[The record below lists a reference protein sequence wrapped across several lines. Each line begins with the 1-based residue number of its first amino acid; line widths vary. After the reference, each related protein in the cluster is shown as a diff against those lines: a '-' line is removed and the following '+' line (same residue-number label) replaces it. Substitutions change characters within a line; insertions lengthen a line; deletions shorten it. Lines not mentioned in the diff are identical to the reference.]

1 MLCICFPM
9 EKQIR
14 NLYYLTTGTM
24 RGKKEKNK
32 KKRFA
37 FFLGRRKGEIL
48 PLFQCERCFPYA
60 LSKPSVE
67 GKLMATGEVQIY
79 FSVLPETIGKDLLK
93 PRNRKKWFARI
104 RNTMDYMERD
114 FGCTDE
120 EQILFSERLCTLFD
134 RNQKLPPELYG
145 AFLWEM
151 RKREH
156 FRSLTLYLPE
166 ECGFALAE
174 SVKSL
179 LWPYL
184 SRMNSIIFV
193 GKETRAAQDL
203 EDFFYE
209 EYGIVTEYGHG
220 EKKDALHLNFSTQR
234 EMLKFLD
241 TAVKSGY
248 NTGVN

>member
-14 NLYYLTTGTM
+14 NLYYLTTGTLP
-24 RGKKEKNK
+24 KEKEK
-32 KKRFA
+32 K
-37 FFLGRRKGEIL
+37 L
-48 PLFQCERCFPYA
+48 PLFRCERCFPYA
-60 LSKPSVE
+60 FGKPSVE
-67 GKLMATGEVQIY
+67 GKRTAAGEVQIY
-79 FSVLPETIGKDLLK
+79 FSMLPETIEQDLLK
-93 PRNRKKWFARI
+93 PRNRKKWLVRV
-104 RNTMDYMERD
+104 RNTVDYVERTL
-114 FGCTDE
+114 GCTDE

-145 AFLWEM
+145 AFLWEA
-151 RKREH
+151 RKRVC
-156 FRSLTLYLPE
+156 FGTITISLPE
-166 ECGFALAE
+166 ECSFALTE

-184 SRMNSIIFV
+184 HRVNSITFR
-193 GKETRAAQDL
+193 GKETRVTREL

-209 EYGIVTEYGHG
+209 EYGIVTGYGSG
-220 EKKDALHLNFSTQR
+220 SRADTLHLNFSTQR

>member
-1 MLCICFPM
+1 M

-14 NLYYLTTGTM
+14 KLYYLTTGTLPDEM
-24 RGKKEKNK
+24 EK
-32 KKRFA
+32 KKKNFS
-37 FFLGRRKGEIL
+37 FSLGRRKEKEL
-48 PLFQCERCFPYA
+48 SLFRCERR
-60 LSKPSVE
+60 LSFAFGKPSVE
-67 GKLMATGEVQIY
+67 GRLTATGEVQIY

-120 EQILFSERLCTLFD
+120 EQILFSEKLCTLFD

-166 ECGFALAE
+166 ECSFALAE

-209 EYGIVTEYGHG
+209 EYGIVTEYGDS
-220 EKKDALHLNFSTQR
+220 EKEDALHLNFSQQR

-241 TAVKSGY
+241 TAVKTGY

>member
-1 MLCICFPM
+1 M

-14 NLYYLTTGTM
+14 KLYYLTTGTLPD
-24 RGKKEKNK
+24 EK
-32 KKRFA
+32 KK
-37 FFLGRRKGEIL
+37 IL
-48 PLFQCERCFPYA
+48 SLFRCERRLSYA
-60 LSKPSVE
+60 FGKPSVE
-67 GKLMATGEVQIY
+67 GRLTAAGELQIY

-93 PRNRKKWFARI
+93 PRNRKKWLVRI
-104 RNTMDYMERD
+104 RNAMDYAESAL
-114 FGCTDE
+114 GCTDE
-120 EQILFSERLCTLFD
+120 EQILFSERLCTLLD

-166 ECGFALAE
+166 ECSFALAE

-209 EYGIVTEYGHG
+209 EYGIVTGYGSG
-220 EKKDALHLNFSTQR
+220 EREDVLHLNFSMQR

-241 TAVKSGY
+241 TAVKTGY

>member
-1 MLCICFPM
+1 M

-14 NLYYLTTGTM
+14 NLYYLTTGTLPDEM
-24 RGKKEKNK
+24 EK
-32 KKRFA
+32 KKKNFS
-37 FFLGRRKGEIL
+37 FSLGRRKEKEL
-48 PLFQCERCFPYA
+48 SLFRCERR
-60 LSKPSVE
+60 LSFAFGKPSVE
-67 GKLMATGEVQIY
+67 GRLTAAVELQIY
-79 FSVLPETIGKDLLK
+79 FSVLPETIGKELLK
-93 PRNRKKWFARI
+93 PRSRRKWLVRI
-104 RNTMDYMERD
+104 RNAMDYAESAL
-114 FGCTDE
+114 GCTDE
-120 EQILFSERLCTLFD
+120 EQILFSEKLCTLFD

-166 ECGFALAE
+166 ECSFALAE

-209 EYGIVTEYGHG
+209 EYGIVTEYGDS
-220 EKKDALHLNFSTQR
+220 EKEDALHLNFSQQR

-241 TAVKSGY
+241 TAVKTGY

>member
-24 RGKKEKNK
+24 PGKKEKNK

-145 AFLWEM
+145 AFL
-151 RKREH
+151 
-156 FRSLTLYLPE
+156 
-166 ECGFALAE
+166 
-174 SVKSL
+174 
-179 LWPYL
+179 
-184 SRMNSIIFV
+184 
-193 GKETRAAQDL
+193 
-203 EDFFYE
+203 
-209 EYGIVTEYGHG
+209 
-220 EKKDALHLNFSTQR
+220 
-234 EMLKFLD
+234 
-241 TAVKSGY
+241 
-248 NTGVN
+248 

>member
-1 MLCICFPM
+1 M

-14 NLYYLTTGTM
+14 KLYYLTTGTLPDEM
-24 RGKKEKNK
+24 EK
-32 KKRFA
+32 KKKNFS
-37 FFLGRRKGEIL
+37 FSLGRRKEKEL
-48 PLFQCERCFPYA
+48 SLFRCERR
-60 LSKPSVE
+60 LSFAFGKPSVE
-67 GKLMATGEVQIY
+67 GRLTAAGELQIY
-79 FSVLPETIGKDLLK
+79 FSVLPETIGKELLK
-93 PRNRKKWFARI
+93 PRSRRKWLVRI
-104 RNTMDYMERD
+104 RNAMDYAESAL
-114 FGCTDE
+114 GCTDE
-120 EQILFSERLCTLFD
+120 EQILFSEKLCTLFD

-166 ECGFALAE
+166 ECSFALAE

-209 EYGIVTEYGHG
+209 EYGIVTEYGDS
-220 EKKDALHLNFSTQR
+220 EKEDALHLNFSQQR

-241 TAVKSGY
+241 TAVKTGY